1 MVQCDVEKIERVHPM
16 PGNYWVVSFTTED
29 LAEEAQNG
37 FILKEKRIHPVLMA
51 QRFVTATV
59 AYVMLDA
66 TLGDIERA
74 LERYAEVISI
84 KDLHVRDFPS
94 IKNGKQRAGKG
105 DYQYSSRSCATKLP
119 SSSPVGWHVARTVR
133 GQTIWDE
140 TALTRGIGNAFHV
153 VD

>member
-1 MVQCDVEKIERVHPM
+1 MD
-16 PGNYWVVSFTTED
+16 SF
-29 LAEEAQNG
+29 LKKNG
-37 FILKEKRIHPVLMA
+37 STVLMA

-94 IKNGKQRAGKG
+94 IKNGKNVPGRETTSILPGHALQ
-105 DYQYSSRSCATKLP
+105 SFPLLLRSGGMLP
-119 SSSPVGWHVARTVR
+119 V
-133 GQTIWDE
+133 
-140 TALTRGIGNAFHV
+140 L
-153 VD
+153 